1 MNNLKKIIFAFFIF
15 SSTIAYAAEKPV
27 VGVIS
32 AAVGEI
38 YNQNNKKLNSGD
50 KIYFG
55 DSIIVKDKSNSQ
67 ILLLDE
73 TVMSVGSNSEIKIDE
88 FIYDPKTKDGKILS
102 QIKSGSMKVLT
113 GGVSEKNPANLEI
126 KVPAGTIGTRG
137 TEFQATVDAT
147 NSQSKI
153 LLIGPGPGNSLGLR
167 PGAVE
172 VQNNL
177 GKVLLDKPFLF
188 TQMSATTAPQAP
200 IPVPQNE
207 LKQFQQRLET
217 KAAPVTTQV
226 ATEQKATTEKAL
238 FSGDLKKENII
249 QQIIKNPDVV
259 GSLDNQLGAT
269 GAVKI
274 SSIVNEQGIVNSQ
287 VAINELSK
295 MADKGTITS
304 QDFFS
309 LVGKDDKGNLI
320 VTNGKADATAVTTP
334 VNSTANTVNKDTTTG
349 VPGTKLNTSGLTETY
364 SYTINDAT
372 LANTVNKDTTTG
384 VPGTKLNTSGLTGTY
399 SYTINDATFTREA
412 AFAGGTGDAAKS
424 NTNQSFSNVTGF
436 SKYNSTTLVDFTNKT
451 IKTNYNGNLTWY
463 DSFGGAGNP
472 GPYSSTNFSITSNG
486 ATFTGTPT
494 EQFNFKLVKGTGA
507 SSDANLTN
515 YTSLPLVNVNGTV
528 PTNLSSYAGNTNTTN
543 AAAFGNFNN
552 GTSTFVIER
561 YNCTTAGRCAAT
573 NSNVTNSS
581 GTTGPINEAYSIER
595 LTGNTTITTATPTKQ

>member
-1 MNNLKKIIFAFFIF
+1 MNNFKKIFFAFFVF
-15 SSTIAYAAEKPV
+15 SSTVAYAAENPV

-38 YNQNNKKLNSGD
+38 YNQNNKKLKSGD

-137 TEFQATVDAT
+137 TEFQATVDVT

-153 LLIGPGPGNSLGLR
+153 LLIGPGPDNSLGLR
-167 PGAVE
+167 PGAIE

-188 TQMSATTAPQAP
+188 TQMNATTAPQAP

-217 KAAPVTTQV
+217 KAAP
-226 ATEQKATTEKAL
+226 ATVQIATAQKATTEKAL

-249 QQIIKNPDVV
+249 QQIIKNPNVIA
-259 GSLDNQLGAT
+259 SLDNQLGTT
-269 GAVKI
+269 GTVKI

-295 MADKGTITS
+295 MVDKGTISS

-309 LVGKDDKGNLI
+309 LVGKDEKGNLI
-320 VTNGKADATAVTTP
+320 VTNGKTDTTAVTTP
-334 VNSTANTVNKDTTTG
+334 VNSTVNTVNKDATTG
-349 VPGTKLNTSGLTETY
+349 VPGTT
-364 SYTINDAT
+364 
-372 LANTVNKDTTTG
+372 
-384 VPGTKLNTSGLTGTY
+384 LNTSGLTGTY
-399 SYTINDATFTREA
+399 SYTASNVLFSRESI
-412 AFAGGTGDAAKS
+412 FYNQAAKP
-424 NTNQSFSNVTGF
+424 VTSQVFNDVVGARNY
-436 SKYNSTTLVDFTNKT
+436 YNSTTLVDFTNKT
-451 IKTNYNGNLTWY
+451 IKTNYNGSLTWY
-463 DSFGGAGNP
+463 TPQTPGAGSDIAAP
-472 GPYSSTNFSITSNG
+472 GDPRTTNTYSITSAG
-486 ATFTGTPT
+486 TTFTGTPT
-494 EQFNFKLVKGTGA
+494 EQFNFKLSKTAGA
-507 SSDANLTN
+507 SNDVNLANITTLPAPSSTLSDYTGTNGNLTSN
-515 YTSLPLVNVNGTV
+515 RS
-528 PTNLSSYAGNTNTTN
+528 TNQST

-552 GTSTFVIER
+552 GVSTFTIER
-561 YNCTTAGRCAAT
+561 YNCY
-573 NSNVTNSS
+573 S
-581 GTTGPINEAYSIER
+581 GTECTASSAYGKEK

>member
-1 MNNLKKIIFAFFIF
+1 MNNLKKIIIAFFIF
-15 SSTIAYAAEKPV
+15 SSPVAYTIEKPF

-38 YNQNNKKLNSGD
+38 YNQNNKKLKNGD

-153 LLIGPGPGNSLGLR
+153 LLIGPGPDNSLGLR

-172 VQNNL
+172 VENNL

-217 KAAPVTTQV
+217 KAAP
-226 ATEQKATTEKAL
+226 ATAQIATAQKATTEKAL

-249 QQIIKNPDVV
+249 QQIIKNPNVIA
-259 GSLDNQLGAT
+259 SLDNQLGTT
-269 GAVKI
+269 GAVQI

-295 MADKGTITS
+295 MVDKGTITS

-320 VTNGKADATAVTTP
+320 VTNGKTDTTAVTTP

-349 VPGTKLNTSGLTETY
+349 VPGTT
-364 SYTINDAT
+364 
-372 LANTVNKDTTTG
+372 
-384 VPGTKLNTSGLTGTY
+384 LNTSGLTGTY
-399 SYTINDATFTREA
+399 SYSVSSTFSREVP
-412 AFAGGTGDAAKS
+412 FAGG
-424 NTNQSFSNVTGF
+424 QNVKAPTTQVF
-436 SKYNSTTLVDFTNKT
+436 NSTNPDTYTNNTLVDFTNKT
-451 IKTNYNGNLTWY
+451 IKTNFSGTLTWEGVGKNY
-463 DSFGGAGNP
+463 
-472 GPYSSTNFSITSNG
+472 SITS
-486 ATFTGTPT
+486 TGTTFVGIPT
-494 EQFNFKLVKGTGA
+494 EQFNFQIYKTDSLTLGT
-507 SSDANLTN
+507 STDANLSS
-515 YTSLPLVNVNGTV
+515 YTSLPLVNVGGTV
-528 PTNLSSYAGNTNTTN
+528 PTNLSEYAGANNKTK

-561 YNCTTAGRCAAT
+561 YNCATAGEC
-573 NSNVTNSS
+573 VQSS
-581 GTTGPINEAYSIER
+581 IEGTSTKINEAYSIER
-595 LTGNTTITTATPTKQ
+595 YTGNTKATTATPTKQ

>member
-1 MNNLKKIIFAFFIF
+1 MNNLLRVILTFFVLSF
-15 SSTIAYAAEKPV
+15 TVSHAVEKPI

-38 YNQNNKKLNSGD
+38 YNQNNKKLKSGD

-147 NSQSKI
+147 NSESKI
-153 LLIGPGPGNSLGLR
+153 LLIGPGPDNSLGLR

-172 VQNNL
+172 VENNF

-217 KAAPVTTQV
+217 KAAP
-226 ATEQKATTEKAL
+226 ATAQIATAQKETTEKAL

-249 QQIIKNPDVV
+249 QQIIKNPNVIA
-259 GSLDNQLGAT
+259 SLDKQLGTT
-269 GAVKI
+269 GAIQI
-274 SSIVNEQGIVNSQ
+274 SSIVNEQGIINSQ

-295 MADKGTITS
+295 MVDKGTITS

-309 LVGKDDKGNLI
+309 LVGKDEKGNLI
-320 VTNGKADATAVTTP
+320 VTNGKPDTTVVTTA
-334 VNSTANTVNKDTTTG
+334 NSTANTINKETTTG
-349 VPGTKLNTSGLTETY
+349 VP
-364 SYTINDAT
+364 AT
-372 LANTVNKDTTTG
+372 T
-384 VPGTKLNTSGLTGTY
+384 LNTSGLTGTY
-399 SYTINDATFTREA
+399 SYTA
-412 AFAGGTGDAAKS
+412 S
-424 NTNQSFSNVTGF
+424 NVEFSRSSIFYNQSAKPVTSQVFKDVAGYGVSNY
-436 SKYNSTTLVDFTNKT
+436 YNTTSLVDFTNKT
-451 IKTNYNGNLTWY
+451 IKTNYNGSLTWY
-463 DSFGGAGNP
+463 TPGALVGDIAP
-472 GPYSSTNFSITSNG
+472 PTGTATTNTYSITSTG
-486 ATFTGTPT
+486 TTFTGTPT
-494 EQFNFKLVKGTGA
+494 EQFNFKLNKTTGA
-507 SSDANLTN
+507 SNDANLANIT
-515 YTSLPLVNVNGTV
+515 TLPLSSAAPSSTLSAYTGTNGDVTSNQS
-528 PTNLSSYAGNTNTTN
+528 TNQST

-552 GTSTFVIER
+552 GVSTFTIER
-561 YNCTTAGRCAAT
+561 YNCYSGAECTA
-573 NSNVTNSS
+573 SS
-581 GTTGPINEAYSIER
+581 AYGKEK

>member
-1 MNNLKKIIFAFFIF
+1 MNNLKKIFFALFVF
-15 SSTIAYAAEKPV
+15 SSTVAYSVEKPV

-38 YNQNNKKLNSGD
+38 YNQNNKKLKSGD

-55 DSIIVKDKSNSQ
+55 DSVIVKDKSNSQ

-153 LLIGPGPGNSLGLR
+153 LLIGPGPDNSLGLR
-167 PGAVE
+167 PGAIEVE
-172 VQNNL
+172 NNF

-188 TQMSATTAPQAP
+188 TQMSATTAPQVP

-217 KAAPVTTQV
+217 KAAP
-226 ATEQKATTEKAL
+226 ATAQIATAQKATTEKAL

-249 QQIIKNPDVV
+249 QQIIKNPNVIA
-259 GSLDNQLGAT
+259 SLDNQLGTT
-269 GAVKI
+269 GAVQI

-287 VAINELSK
+287 AAINELSK
-295 MADKGTITS
+295 MVDKGTISS

-320 VTNGKADATAVTTP
+320 VTNGKTDTTAVTTP

-349 VPGTKLNTSGLTETY
+349 VPGTT
-364 SYTINDAT
+364 
-372 LANTVNKDTTTG
+372 
-384 VPGTKLNTSGLTGTY
+384 LNTSGLTGTY
-399 SYTINDATFTREA
+399 SYTA
-412 AFAGGTGDAAKS
+412 
-424 NTNQSFSNVTGF
+424 SNVLF
-436 SKYNSTTLVDFTNKT
+436 SRSAIFYDQDSKPTSSQVFNDIDGARNYYNSTTLVDFTNKT
-451 IKTNYNGNLTWY
+451 IKTNYNGSLVWY
-463 DSFGGAGNP
+463 TPSGTGAPTTPTTTAN
-472 GPYSSTNFSITSNG
+472 YSITSQG
-486 ATFTGTPT
+486 ASFTGTPT
-494 EQFNFKLVKGTGA
+494 EQFNFKLSKTSGA
-507 SSDANLTN
+507 SNDANLSAIT
-515 YTSLPLVNVNGTV
+515 TLPI
-528 PTNLSSYAGNTNTTN
+528 TNTTPSSTLSDYLGTTN
-543 AAAFGNFNN
+543 NQSTAAAFGNFNN
-552 GTSTFVIER
+552 GVSSFTVER
-561 YNCTTAGRCAAT
+561 YNCISGAECTA
-573 NSNVTNSS
+573 SS
-581 GTTGPINEAYSIER
+581 AYGKEK

>member
-1 MNNLKKIIFAFFIF
+1 MNNLKKIIITFFIF
-15 SSTIAYAAEKPV
+15 SLTTAYAIEKPV

-38 YNQNNKKLNSGD
+38 YNQNNKKLKNGD

-55 DSIIVKDKSNSQ
+55 DSVIVKDKSNSQ

-88 FIYDPKTKDGKILS
+88 FVYDPKTKDGKILS

-137 TEFQATVDAT
+137 TEFQATVDAA

-153 LLIGPGPGNSLGLR
+153 LLIGPGPDNSLGLR

-172 VQNNL
+172 VENNL

-217 KAAPVTTQV
+217 KAAP
-226 ATEQKATTEKAL
+226 ATAQIATAQKATTEKAL

-249 QQIIKNPDVV
+249 QQIIKNPNVIA
-259 GSLDNQLGAT
+259 SLDNQLGTT
-269 GAVKI
+269 GAVQI

-295 MADKGTITS
+295 MVDKGTISS

-309 LVGKDDKGNLI
+309 LVGKDEKGNLI
-320 VTNGKADATAVTTP
+320 VTNGKTDATAVTTP
-334 VNSTANTVNKDTTTG
+334 VNSTANTINKETTTG
-349 VPGTKLNTSGLTETY
+349 VPGTT
-364 SYTINDAT
+364 
-372 LANTVNKDTTTG
+372 
-384 VPGTKLNTSGLTGTY
+384 LNTSGLTGTY
-399 SYTINDATFTREA
+399 SYTATNVLFSRSSIFYDQNSKPTSSQVFNDVDGAR
-412 AFAGGTGDAAKS
+412 
-424 NTNQSFSNVTGF
+424 NY
-436 SKYNSTTLVDFTNKT
+436 YNSTTLVDFTNKT
-451 IKTNYNGNLTWY
+451 IKTNYNGSLVWY
-463 DSFGGAGNP
+463 TPNVAGAPTTPTTTAN
-472 GPYSSTNFSITSNG
+472 YSITSQG
-486 ATFTGTPT
+486 ASFTGTPS
-494 EQFNFKLVKGTGA
+494 EQFNFKLSKTAGA
-507 SSDANLTN
+507 SNDN
-515 YTSLPLVNVNGTV
+515 
-528 PTNLSSYAGNTNTTN
+528 NLSAITTLPITNTTPSTTLSDYLGTTN
-543 AAAFGNFNN
+543 NQTTAAAFGNFNN
-552 GTSTFVIER
+552 GVSSFTVER
-561 YNCTTAGRCAAT
+561 YNCISGAQCDA
-573 NSNVTNSS
+573 SS
-581 GTTGPINEAYSIER
+581 AYGKEK

>member
-1 MNNLKKIIFAFFIF
+1 MNNLKKIIFALFVF
-15 SSTIAYAAEKPV
+15 SSTTAYAAEKPII
-27 VGVIS
+27 GVIS

-372 LANTVNKDTTTG
+372 LANTVYKDITTG

-595 LTGNTTITTATPTKQ
+595 LIGNTTITTATPTKQ

>member
-15 SSTIAYAAEKPV
+15 SSTITYAAEKPV

-172 VQNNL
+172 VENNF

-217 KAAPVTTQV
+217 KVAPVTTQV

-249 QQIIKNPDVV
+249 QQIIKNPNVIA
-259 GSLDNQLGAT
+259 SLDNQLGAT

-287 VAINELSK
+287 VAINELRT
-295 MADKGTITS
+295 MAEKGTITS

-349 VPGTKLNTSGLTETY
+349 VPGTT
-364 SYTINDAT
+364 
-372 LANTVNKDTTTG
+372 
-384 VPGTKLNTSGLTGTY
+384 LNTSGLTGTY

-436 SKYNSTTLVDFTNKT
+436 NKYNSTTLVDFTNKT

-561 YNCTTAGRCAAT
+561 YNCTTAGTCAAT

>member
-249 QQIIKNPDVV
+249 QQIIKNPNVIA
-259 GSLDNQLGAT
+259 SLDNQLGAT

-287 VAINELSK
+287 AAINELRT
-295 MADKGTITS
+295 MAEKGTITS

-320 VTNGKADATAVTTP
+320 VTNGKTDTTAVTTP
-334 VNSTANTVNKDTTTG
+334 VNSTANTVNKETTTG
-349 VPGTKLNTSGLTETY
+349 VPGTT
-364 SYTINDAT
+364 
-372 LANTVNKDTTTG
+372 
-384 VPGTKLNTSGLTGTY
+384 LNTSGLTGTY
-399 SYTINDATFTREA
+399 SYTASDVLFSRESI
-412 AFAGGTGDAAKS
+412 FY
-424 NTNQSFSNVTGF
+424 NQSAKPVTSQVFKDVDGARNY
-436 SKYNSTTLVDFTNKT
+436 YNSSTLVDFTNKT
-451 IKTNYNGNLTWY
+451 IKTNYNGSLTWY
-463 DSFGGAGNP
+463 TPQTPTSDIASPGNP
-472 GPYSSTNFSITSNG
+472 TTTNTYSITSAG
-486 ATFTGTPT
+486 TTFTGTPT
-494 EQFNFKLVKGTGA
+494 EQFNFKLNKTAGA
-507 SSDANLTN
+507 SNDANLANIT
-515 YTSLPLVNVNGTV
+515 TLPLSSTAPSSTLSDYTGTNGDLTSNRS
-528 PTNLSSYAGNTNTTN
+528 TNQST

-552 GTSTFVIER
+552 GVSTFTIER
-561 YNCTTAGRCAAT
+561 YNCYSGAECTA
-573 NSNVTNSS
+573 SS
-581 GTTGPINEAYSIER
+581 AYGKEK

>member
-249 QQIIKNPDVV
+249 QQIIKNPNVIA
-259 GSLDNQLGAT
+259 SLDNQLGAT

-287 VAINELSK
+287 AAINELRT
-295 MADKGTITS
+295 MAEKGTITS

-320 VTNGKADATAVTTP
+320 VTNGKTDTTAVTTP
-334 VNSTANTVNKDTTTG
+334 VNSTANTVNKETTTG
-349 VPGTKLNTSGLTETY
+349 VPGTT
-364 SYTINDAT
+364 
-372 LANTVNKDTTTG
+372 
-384 VPGTKLNTSGLTGTY
+384 LNTSGLTGTY

-412 AFAGGTGDAAKS
+412 VFAGGTGDAAKS

-436 SKYNSTTLVDFTNKT
+436 NKYNSTTLVDFTNKT

-463 DSFGGAGNP
+463 NSFGGAGNP
-472 GPYSSTNFSITSNG
+472 GAYSSTNFSITSNG

-507 SSDANLTN
+507 STDTNLAN

-528 PTNLSSYAGNTNTTN
+528 PTNLSTYAGSTNTTN

-561 YNCTTAGRCAAT
+561 YNCRTAGTCAAT

>member
-1 MNNLKKIIFAFFIF
+1 MNNLKKIIIAFFIF
-15 SSTIAYAAEKPV
+15 SLTTAYAIEKPV

-38 YNQNNKKLNSGD
+38 YNQNNKKLKNGD

-88 FIYDPKTKDGKILS
+88 FVYDPKTKDGKILS
-102 QIKSGSMKVLT
+102 QIKNGSMKVLT

-153 LLIGPGPGNSLGLR
+153 LLIGPGPDNSLGLR

-172 VQNNL
+172 VENNF

-217 KAAPVTTQV
+217 KAAP
-226 ATEQKATTEKAL
+226 ATVQIATAQKATTEKAL

-249 QQIIKNPDVV
+249 QQIIKNPNVIA
-259 GSLDNQLGAT
+259 SLDNQLGTT
-269 GAVKI
+269 GAVQI

-295 MADKGTITS
+295 MVDTGTISS

-320 VTNGKADATAVTTP
+320 VTNGKTDSTAVITP
-334 VNSTANTVNKDTTTG
+334 VISTANTVNKETTTG
-349 VPGTKLNTSGLTETY
+349 VP
-364 SYTINDAT
+364 AT
-372 LANTVNKDTTTG
+372 T
-384 VPGTKLNTSGLTGTY
+384 LNTSGLTGTY
-399 SYTINDATFTREA
+399 SYTA
-412 AFAGGTGDAAKS
+412 
-424 NTNQSFSNVTGF
+424 SNVLF
-436 SKYNSTTLVDFTNKT
+436 SRSAIFYDQNSKPTSSQVFNDIDGARNYYNSTTLVDFTNKT
-451 IKTNYNGNLTWY
+451 IKTNYNGSLVWY
-463 DSFGGAGNP
+463 TPSGTGAPTTPTTTAN
-472 GPYSSTNFSITSNG
+472 YSITSQG
-486 ATFTGTPT
+486 ASFTGTPT
-494 EQFNFKLVKGTGA
+494 EQFNFKLSKTSGA
-507 SSDANLTN
+507 SNDANLSAIT
-515 YTSLPLVNVNGTV
+515 TLPI
-528 PTNLSSYAGNTNTTN
+528 TNTTPSTTLSDYLGTTN
-543 AAAFGNFNN
+543 NQSTAAAFGNFNN
-552 GTSTFVIER
+552 GVSSFTVER
-561 YNCTTAGRCAAT
+561 YNCISGAECTA
-573 NSNVTNSS
+573 SS
-581 GTTGPINEAYSIER
+581 AYGKEK

>member
-1 MNNLKKIIFAFFIF
+1 MNNLKKIVFAFFIF

-217 KAAPVTTQV
+217 KVTPAPAQITT
-226 ATEQKATTEKAL
+226 AQKATTEKAL

-249 QQIIKNPDVV
+249 QQIIKNPNVIA
-259 GSLDNQLGAT
+259 SLDNQLSTT

-287 VAINELSK
+287 AAINELRT
-295 MADKGTITS
+295 MADKGTISS

-334 VNSTANTVNKDTTTG
+334 VNSTANAVNKDTTTG
-349 VPGTKLNTSGLTETY
+349 VPGTT
-364 SYTINDAT
+364 
-372 LANTVNKDTTTG
+372 
-384 VPGTKLNTSGLTGTY
+384 LNTSGLTGTY
-399 SYTINDATFTREA
+399 SYTA
-412 AFAGGTGDAAKS
+412 
-424 NTNQSFSNVTGF
+424 SNVLF
-436 SKYNSTTLVDFTNKT
+436 SRQAIFYNQNSKPLSSQVFNDVESGTRALNYYNTTTLVDFTNKT
-451 IKTNYNGNLTWY
+451 IKTNYNGSLVWY
-463 DSFGGAGNP
+463 TPDGKGAP
-472 GPYSSTNFSITSNG
+472 TTPTTTARYSITSQG
-486 ATFTGTPT
+486 ASFTGTPT
-494 EQFNFKLVKGTGA
+494 EQFNFKLSKTSGA
-507 SSDANLTN
+507 SNDANLSAIT
-515 YTSLPLVNVNGTV
+515 TLPI
-528 PTNLSSYAGNTNTTN
+528 TNTTPSSTLSDYLGTTN
-543 AAAFGNFNN
+543 NQSTAAAFGNFNN
-552 GTSTFVIER
+552 GVSSFTVER
-561 YNCTTAGRCAAT
+561 YNCISGAECTA
-573 NSNVTNSS
+573 SS
-581 GTTGPINEAYSIER
+581 AYGKEK